1 MPAQTTI
8 ITINQLMAMFKT
20 FATDHP
26 QLNDF
31 GYGPTSEIGT
41 SRQMEFPYL
50 WITHRTPSRINV
62 TNRTQ
67 IPELLLTFLVV
78 DQINNQTNY
87 LDENGLDSD
96 NGQEII
102 SDMFQVAQD
111 LVTYISTNLNQYGV
125 LLTEDSIDVE
135 PVFDETDDKAY
146 GWLVEPTLKLMHVN
160 CDIPF

>member
-1 MPAQTTI
+1 MAQTTI
-8 ITINQLMAMFKT
+8 ITINQLMSMFKT
-20 FATDHP
+20 FSDNHL

-50 WITHRTPSRINV
+50 WITHRTNSRIEV
-62 TNRTQ
+62 TNKT
-67 IPELLLTFLVV
+67 IVPELLFTFIIV

-102 SDMFQVAQD
+102 SDTFQISQD
-111 LVTYISTNLNQYGV
+111 LILYIMTQMNQYGV
-125 LLTEDSIDVE
+125 MLSEDSITME
-135 PVFDETDDKAY
+135 AMFDETDDKVY
-146 GWLVEPTLKLMHVN
+146 GWLLEPTLKLMHIN
-160 CDIPF
+160 CAIPF